1 MKTIHSHE
9 ISTPQNAP
17 FKKILIANR
26 GEIAIRV
33 TRACRELGI
42 GTVAV
47 FSDADRES
55 LHVFLADEAYH
66 IGPSPSKES
75 YLNFRKII
83 EVAKAAGVDAIHPGY
98 GFLSENPVFVRA
110 CREAGITFIGPTPE
124 NMESMGDKL
133 SAKALMKKAG
143 VPLVPGSDGGVETVE
158 EALVIVKKIG
168 LPIIIKATAGG
179 GGKGMRVVRH
189 ESEIESAFRACRS
202 EGQNYFANPTVYI
215 ERFINDPKHIEIQV
229 FGDTHGNVVHL
240 FEREC
245 SVQRRHQKII
255 EESPSPSVPMDVKL
269 KMGEAAVRA
278 AKSIGYVG
286 AGTIEFI
293 FDNQTKEFFFMEM
306 NTRLQVEHPITEL
319 VIGVDLVKEQIF
331 VAKGHKLSF
340 KQEDIKQKGHA
351 IEARICAEDPSTYKP
366 SPGLIRACRH
376 PQGPFLR
383 IDSYAYPG
391 YEVPIYYDP
400 MICKVIT
407 WGDTREEAIDR
418 MQRALAEFVLTGIK
432 TNIVLHRT
440 ILGHEKFLDGSYT
453 TQFIEKNFEVLEPQ
467 MFREVNDRVFL
478 IAAAIT
484 AFEDRKSK
492 DVRRFN
498 VRSNWRSLSRKIQL
512 RT

>member
-1 MKTIHSHE
+1 MI
-9 ISTPQNAP
+9 PPP

-42 GTVAV
+42 ASVAV
-47 FSDADRES
+47 FSDADRDS

-75 YLNFRKII
+75 YLNYRKIL
-83 EVAKAAGVDAIHPGY
+83 EVAKTAGVDAIHPGY
-98 GFLSENPVFVRA
+98 GFLSENAIFVRA
-110 CREAGITFIGPTPE
+110 CKEAGITFIGPTPE
-124 NMESMGDKL
+124 NMEAMGDKL

-158 EALVIVKKIG
+158 DAIKITKSIG
-168 LPIIIKATAGG
+168 LPVIIKASAGG
-179 GGKGMRVVRH
+179 GGKGMRVVRS
-189 ESEIESAFRACRS
+189 EDEIESAFRACRS

-215 ERFINDPKHIEIQV
+215 EKFINDPKHIEIQV

-255 EESPSPSVPMDVKL
+255 EESPSPSVPPDVREKL
-269 KMGEAAVRA
+269 GAAAVRA
-278 AKSIGYVG
+278 AKSINYIG

-293 FDNQTKEFFFMEM
+293 FDNQTKAFFFMEM

-319 VIGVDLVKEQIF
+319 VTGYDLVKEQIW
-331 VAKGHKLSF
+331 VAKGKPLSF
-340 KQEDIKQKGHA
+340 EQKDIRQKGHA
-351 IEARICAEDPSTYKP
+351 IEARICAEDPITYKP
-366 SPGLIRACRH
+366 HPGVIRACRH

-400 MICKVIT
+400 MIAKVIT
-407 WGDTREEAIDR
+407 WGENREEAIDR
-418 MQRALAEFVLTGIK
+418 MQRALTEFVLTGIK
-432 TNIVLHRT
+432 TNIVLHKS
-440 ILGHEKFLDGSYT
+440 ILKHPKFLDGTYT
-453 TQFIEKNFEVLEPQ
+453 TQFIEKNFEVLEPEL
-467 MFREVNDRVFL
+467 FAEIDDPVFL

-484 AFEDRKSK
+484 AYQDRKSK
-492 DVRRFN
+492 DVRRLN
-498 VRSNWRSLSRKIQL
+498 VASNWRRIGRKIQL